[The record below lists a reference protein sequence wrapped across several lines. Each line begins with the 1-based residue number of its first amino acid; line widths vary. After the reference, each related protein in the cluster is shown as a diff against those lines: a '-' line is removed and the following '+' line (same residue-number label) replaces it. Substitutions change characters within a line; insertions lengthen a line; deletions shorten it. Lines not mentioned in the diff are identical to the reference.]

1 MPLRHAGDQHRA
13 TTGQPQPMEAMH
25 VPRPDP
31 SALSATPHG
40 QEATA
45 AGGGTVEHGEK
56 APLPSIVRGLRR
68 PVSRDHDG
76 CRDGGGPLLTLV
88 CASQVLP
95 AHFERATLLGRCLR
109 QFPKPL
115 RPRLYLQAGN
125 RGPHCRGLPEIYN
138 EAIDTLLNGAAAADS
153 ATDEE
158 NGEIVAFVHDDLF
171 VHDWF
176 LRIRLQ
182 EALRRFDL
190 VGLAGEGQA
199 SADQGN
205 WYFDRGSDGRWQ
217 WARRRPSGFLNHWD
231 PTLVEPSV
239 YGPTPRRCM
248 VLDGV
253 LLAARLAVLRRSGL
267 RFDPQFR
274 FHAYDIDVCRSALA
288 LGLTLGTWPIA
299 CTHGSGGNH
308 DSLWEQEVG
317 RYQAK
322 WRDRPWPEPPP
333 DDLTA

>member
-1 MPLRHAGDQHRA
+1 M
-13 TTGQPQPMEAMH
+13 
-25 VPRPDP
+25 
-31 SALSATPHG
+31 
-40 QEATA
+40 
-45 AGGGTVEHGEK
+45 
-56 APLPSIVRGLRR
+56 
-68 PVSRDHDG
+68 
-76 CRDGGGPLLTLV
+76 
-88 CASQVLP
+88 LP
-95 AHFERATLLGRCLR
+95 ANFDRATLLGRCLR
-109 QFPKPL
+109 QFPKAL
-115 RPRLYLQAGN
+115 RPRLYLMAGN
-125 RGPHCRGLPEIYN
+125 RGPQCRGLPAIYN
-138 EAIDTLLNGAAAADS
+138 EAIDKLPDHGPAATAD
-153 ATDEE
+153 E
-158 NGEIVAFVHDDLF
+158 EIVAFVHDDLF

-182 EALRRFDL
+182 EALRHFDV

-199 SADQGN
+199 SAAQGN

-217 WARRRPSGFLNHWD
+217 WAQRRPSGFLNHWD
-231 PTLVEPSV
+231 PTLVEPTT
-239 YGPTPRRCM
+239 YGPTPRPCM

-274 FHAYDIDVCRSALA
+274 FHAYDIDFCRSALA

-299 CTHGSGGNH
+299 CTHGSGGSH

-333 DDLTA
+333 DDLPAPRG